1 MKKILDFLTDLEQNN
16 TREWF
21 AENKPVYVDAHQQMI
36 GFLERLIPQI
46 ASVDPAVA
54 GLIPKNCIFRI
65 YRDVRFSKDKKPYK
79 TNFGASINGGGRKIS
94 TPGYYLHIQPG
105 ASFIGGGIYMPEPAQ
120 LKAIRNE
127 IYFSAKDY
135 KAIINNPE
143 FEKRLKVIEDDK
155 LKLAPKGFPKDFADI
170 DLLKNKHYVALH
182 PLSDQQIVSEDFV
195 QYCLEIIE
203 HVHVYNEFLYRALDN
218 AEG

>member
-16 TREWF
+16 TRDWF
-21 AENKPVYVDAHQQMI
+21 LENKQVYTDARQQMM
-36 GFLERLIPQI
+36 GFLEQIIPQI
-46 ASVDPAVA
+46 ALVDPSVT
-54 GLIPKNCIFRI
+54 GLMPKNCIFRI

-135 KAIINNPE
+135 KAIINNQE
-143 FEKRLKVIEDDK
+143 FEKRLKVIEDDR

-170 DLLKNKHYVALH
+170 ELLKNKHYVVLH
-182 PLSDQQIVSEDFV
+182 SISDEQIVSDDLV
-195 QYCLEIIE
+195 QYCLGIIE
-203 HVHVYNEFLYRALDN
+203 QVHVYNKFLYRALDN
-218 AEG
+218 AE